1 MSVISS
7 LQNAASGLTVN
18 ATNSVKRG
26 INQTLTKRGQSA
38 LQEATANSS
47 VAQAADAAQAIGSG
61 VRTARNIATAARS
74 VALLANPAFWV
85 AMVVV
90 VVFMLI
96 VLAPAGILSGGAN
109 NNNYRTLT
117 EMARESGC
125 DLEAGCT
132 YKEFASTVTC
142 SHNAEE
148 LRKKYGKD
156 IDLSEQFECKTETT
170 TSAPSTN
177 NR

>member
-1 MSVISS
+1 MSVLSS
-7 LQNAASGLTVN
+7 LQNAASGLTVS

-47 VAQAADAAQAIGSG
+47 VAQAADAAEAIGSG

-74 VALLANPAFWV
+74 VALLANPFFWGGLL
-85 AMVVV
+85 MVVV
-90 VVFMLI
+90 LLLI
-96 VLAPAGILSGGAN
+96 ILIPAGILSGGAN

-117 EMARESGC
+117 EMAKEAGC

-132 YKEFASTVTC
+132 YQEFASTVAC
-142 SHNAEE
+142 QHNAEE
-148 LRKKYGKD
+148 LRKKFGSTV
-156 IDLSEQFECKTETT
+156 DLSQQFECTAAT